1 MESYLD
7 FQKRPQ
13 NLVLAALD
21 DDFEKKLIAQMD
33 LVPLPIGKILL
44 EPGVASQHAYFPTT
58 CVVSLLCRIENGSAA
73 EVATIGNE
81 GVVGGV
87 NVLDGEA
94 SPIQAVVRSTG
105 YAYRIRAKTLQREV
119 EANPALEVL
128 LNKYQHFL
136 MAQMAQTAACNRHHT
151 LDQQLCC
158 WFLHCLDRIPSNELI
173 ITQEFIAQML
183 GVRREGVTAAAGKLQ
198 KNGII
203 SYRRGRISIVDR
215 EGLEERAC
223 ECYGI
228 IRREYDRIMAPKK
241 ESFSGNSPVVYK
253 TSSDWRGQA
262 DGYPYSRIAEGSR
275 LAEGR

>member
-7 FQKRPQ
+7 YQKRPQ
-13 NLVLAALD
+13 NLILSNLD
-21 DDFEKKLIAQMD
+21 DDLEKKLIAQMD

-44 EPGVASQHAYFPTT
+44 EPGTQSPHAYFPTT
-58 CVVSLLCRIENGSAA
+58 SVVSLLCRIENGSAA

-81 GVVGGV
+81 GIVGGIDI
-87 NVLDGEA
+87 LDGEV

-105 YAYRIRAKTLQREV
+105 YAYRIRAKTLQREI
-119 EANPALEVL
+119 ESAPELGTALK
-128 LNKYQHFL
+128 KYQHFV

-198 KNGII
+198 KNGMI
-203 SYRRGRISIVDR
+203 SYRRGRISIIDR
-215 EGLEERAC
+215 AGLEDRAC

-228 IRREYDRIMAPKK
+228 IRGEYDRIMAPKK
-241 ESFSGNSPVVYK
+241 DNFNQNSSAVIYRN
-253 TSSDWRGQA
+253 SNDWRGH
-262 DGYPYSRIAEGSR
+262 AENHR
-275 LAEGR
+275 YTKLAESR

>member
-13 NLVLAALD
+13 NLILAALD
-21 DDFEKKLIAQMD
+21 DDLEKKLIAQMD

-44 EPGVASQHAYFPTT
+44 EPGVPSQHAYFPTT
-58 CVVSLLCRIENGSAA
+58 CVASLLCRIENGSAA
-73 EVATIGNE
+73 EVATSGNE
-81 GVVGGV
+81 GVIGAM
-87 NVLDGEA
+87 NILDGEA

-119 EANPALEVL
+119 EAHPELATL
-128 LNKYQHFL
+128 LTKYQHFL
-136 MAQMAQTAACNRHHT
+136 MMQMAQTAACNRHHT
-151 LDQQLCC
+151 LDQQLSC

-203 SYRRGRISIVDR
+203 SYRRGRISIIDR
-215 EGLEERAC
+215 AGLEDRAC
-223 ECYGI
+223 ECYES
-228 IRREYDRIMAPKK
+228 IRREYDRIMTPKK
-241 ESFSGNSPVVYK
+241 DSFSSSSPVVYK
-253 TSSDWRGQA
+253 NTSDWRRQTEHHH
-262 DGYPYSRIAEGSR
+262 YSKIAESR
-275 LAEGR
+275 

>member
-13 NLVLAALD
+13 NLILAALD
-21 DDFEKKLIAQMD
+21 GDLEKKLIAQMD

-73 EVATIGNE
+73 EVATNGNE
-81 GVVGGV
+81 GVVGAM
-87 NVLDGEA
+87 NILDSEA

-119 EANPALEVL
+119 EANPELESL
-128 LNKYQHFL
+128 LLKYQHFL

-215 EGLEERAC
+215 GGLEDRAC

-228 IRREYDRIMAPKK
+228 IRREYDRIMGSRKDG
-241 ESFSGNSPVVYK
+241 FGTTNSVVYK
-253 TSSDWRGQA
+253 NSADWRSQTGTHH
-262 DGYPYSRIAEGSR
+262 YSRIAESR
-275 LAEGR
+275 

>member
-7 FQKRPQ
+7 YQKRPQ
-13 NLVLAALD
+13 NLILSNLND
-21 DDFEKKLIAQMD
+21 DLEKKLAAQMD

-44 EPGVASQHAYFPTT
+44 EPGSPSQHAYFPTT
-58 CVVSLLCRIENGSAA
+58 CVISLLCRIENGSAA

-81 GVVGGV
+81 GLVGAIDI
-87 NVLDGEA
+87 LDGEV
-94 SPIQAVVRSTG
+94 SPIQAIVRSTG
-105 YAYRIRAKTLQREV
+105 YAYRIRAKTLQREI
-119 EANPALEVL
+119 ESNPELGTALI
-128 LNKYQHFL
+128 KYQHFV

-158 WFLHCLDRIPSNELI
+158 WFLHSLDRIPSNELI

-215 EGLEERAC
+215 EGLEEKAC

-228 IRREYDRIMAPKK
+228 LRREYDRIMAPKT
-241 ESFSGNSPVVYK
+241 ESFNQTNTVIYRNSH
-253 TSSDWRGQA
+253 DWRNHTDDHRYTKFA
-262 DGYPYSRIAEGSR
+262 ESR
-275 LAEGR
+275 